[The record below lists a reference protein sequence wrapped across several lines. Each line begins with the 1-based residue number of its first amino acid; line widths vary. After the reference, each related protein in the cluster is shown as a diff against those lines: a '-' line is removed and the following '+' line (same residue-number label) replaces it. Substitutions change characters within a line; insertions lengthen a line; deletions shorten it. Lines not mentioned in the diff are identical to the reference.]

1 MEEFAR
7 VGKELTMEGRNN
19 IDVQRIFYKMEPRT
33 LRAALRFYCN
43 EELVGAHD
51 ALADVRATVDVL
63 KGQIKKYDGVDLK
76 VDEVE
81 TVKAPIVNDMDAL
94 HKFTSDLKTI
104 DATQRLKYNS
114 EGVII
119 FNFGKYAN
127 QPVVDVILKDKNYYN
142 WIINKDFSSQ
152 VNCCTYPDL
161 QLNLAYKQK
170 AADTLSVSSSN
181 FKLGTFYALE
191 NTQDSIAIDT
201 FQLFLSQIK
210 PINFTSLD
218 TICVLETIDFTKT
231 NTAGDII
238 ASRVEDNIALVD
250 GLQFSFDLG
259 TYQSDLDVEQV
270 DLTIGLSDE
279 LSQINPDNITTNN
292 NLGDTYNYLFN
303 KISGAFPSMRV
314 KFTLK
319 NTDKQRIITRDLTFE
334 EHLSTTFTT
343 PIVNKNGQDLSLLL
357 RINVL
362 DVFKGIIFDVEIED
376 IDLIINT
383 NLASSLSLIES

>member
-1 MEEFAR
+1 MTIKYIKYLFI
-7 VGKELTMEGRNN
+7 L
-19 IDVQRIFYKMEPRT
+19 
-33 LRAALRFYCN
+33 
-43 EELVGAHD
+43 
-51 ALADVRATVDVL
+51 LAGCLFCCTETD
-63 KGQIKKYDGVDLK
+63 DGCL
-76 VDEVE
+76 
-81 TVKAPIVNDMDAL
+81 
-94 HKFTSDLKTI
+94 
-104 DATQRLKYNS
+104 DATAR
-114 EGVII
+114 
-119 FNFGKYAN
+119 NF
-127 QPVVDVILKDKNYYN
+127 DVTADDDCCI
-142 WIINKDFSSQ
+142 
-152 VNCCTYPDL
+152 VAEECCCTYPDL

-319 NTDKQRIITRDLTFE
+319 NTDKQRIITRDFTFE
-334 EHLSTTFTT
+334 EHLSTIFTT